1 MTKKDY
7 CKFAGMILYRLN
19 QCKVPAS
26 EHETEEGC
34 KMRLFYQTGI
44 TDIAYDMVEAFKA
57 DNPRFDRERFLKA
70 CGIE

>member
-7 CKFAGMILYRLN
+7 CKFAEMVKYNLGNAGMADGLHAAAHAVGVADVARGM
-19 QCKVPAS
+19 C
-26 EHETEEGC
+26 
-34 KMRLFYQTGI
+34 
-44 TDIAYDMVEAFKA
+44 DIFKA